1 MNGDGDWLPKP
12 WTLLLLPR
20 MRMGKNTGGTKYTK
34 NEHGP
39 TRKEKK
45 TKFELQ
51 GKKENGTEERLALQ
65 SAKIIWK
72 TEKLL

>member
-45 TKFELQ
+45 Q
-51 GKKENGTEERLALQ
+51 SSNCRGKKRMVLKKGWRSNPR
-65 SAKIIWK
+65 K
-72 TEKLL
+72 